1 MGIIMQSKLTLIKL
15 FLSGLFLLNL
25 TGCNLLNTLNSDKP
39 SGTSSGEASY
49 YADRF
54 HGRTTASGEKYD
66 KNMFEEGYDRV
77 RNFITSPFRDD
88 EDKAMIFGV
97 SVLFAAFLF

>member
-1 MGIIMQSKLTLIKL
+1 MRSE
-15 FLSGLFLLNL
+15 LLDL
-25 TGCNLLNTLNSDKP
+25 EL
-39 SGTSSGEASY
+39 
-49 YADRF
+49 
-54 HGRTTASGEKYD
+54 GEKYD

-97 SVLFAAFLF
+97 SVLFAAFLFW